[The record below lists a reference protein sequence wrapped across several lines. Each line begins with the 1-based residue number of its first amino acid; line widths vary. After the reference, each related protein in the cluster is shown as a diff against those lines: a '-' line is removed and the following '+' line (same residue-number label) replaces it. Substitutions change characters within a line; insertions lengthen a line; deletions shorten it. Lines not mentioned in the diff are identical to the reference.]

1 VPPRRVTK
9 QYSWYALGL
18 LAVINLLNYLDR
30 NVIFALFEPI
40 KQDLGLTDTQ
50 LGWLGS
56 AYILVFS
63 VAALP
68 FGVLSDLRSRRA
80 VISGGVAVW
89 SLFTSLGGLVRTY
102 TQLFLCR
109 AAVGI
114 GEAAYGPAASSLVA
128 DYFPGPGRAIAMGI
142 LSSGIALGGVLGI
155 LLGGWLESLYGWR
168 VAFMAVGLPGF
179 VCAVLVARLIDPT
192 RVPTKL
198 TLRAYLKELELGA
211 ASVVRQFWP
220 LLISLALGT
229 ALAYVLD
236 RRYGVD
242 SRIDVAAMAA
252 AVSLGVAVTI
262 LRWVRLIRLNR
273 LEETPF
279 GGGLSDT
286 FAELTRAGWLVL
298 RTPTLVYIFVAGAMI
313 SFGMNGLVGWG
324 PTFLSR
330 ELGLTPARAAGLLG
344 GYGLVAGTAGTLFGG
359 FFADWLRRWTLNSRV
374 ITVSAGFLIGGPLA
388 FWALTLR
395 DPDVFKWVFLAAF
408 FCLSWYNGPI
418 GAAIF
423 DVVPARIGATV
434 MGAYLLFIHLAGD
447 AIAFPLVGGLSDRF
461 GLELAV
467 LLLPVVA
474 FIGGGVMLGATRT
487 MARDMARVD

>member
-1 VPPRRVTK
+1 M
-9 QYSWYALGL
+9 
-18 LAVINLLNYLDR
+18 
-30 NVIFALFEPI
+30 
-40 KQDLGLTDTQ
+40 
-50 LGWLGS
+50 
-56 AYILVFS
+56 
-63 VAALP
+63 
-68 FGVLSDLRSRRA
+68 LSDLRSRRA

-89 SLFTSLGGLVRTY
+89 SLFTSLGGLVRSY

-198 TLRAYLKELELGA
+198 TLRAYVHELGLGA
-211 ASVVRQFWP
+211 TSVVRQFWP
-220 LLISLALGT
+220 LLISLVLGT
-229 ALAYVLD
+229 ALAWVLD

-242 SRIDVAAMAA
+242 SRIDVAAMAI
-252 AVSLGVAVTI
+252 AVSVGVAVTI

-279 GGGLSDT
+279 GGGLSDA

-330 ELGLTPARAAGLLG
+330 ELGLSPSAAASLLG

-359 FFADWLRRWTLNSRV
+359 IFADWLRRWTLNSRV
-374 ITVSAGFLIGGPLA
+374 ITVAAGFLIGGPLA

-395 DPDVFKWVFLAAF
+395 DPDTFKWVFLAAF

-487 MARDMARVD
+487 MSRDMARVD